1 MFGKKKVQDSRVLE
15 IVDIADDKSLDRA
28 EAVPDE
34 KKKKSN
40 KTITKTNTKTRT
52 KKSKEAV
59 NKTVPDNGRKEKE
72 KKDGEV
78 LIEFKDVCKKY
89 SQGEHEFYALK
100 NASLTINEGEM
111 VVILGPSGAGKST
124 LLNLLGGMDSASSG
138 HIWFGGEDLTTYSDN
153 RLTAYR
159 AGNVGVV
166 FQFYN
171 LIPTLTAYE
180 NVALMRDIKD
190 DTTDPKEAL
199 AAVGLADHM
208 HQFPSQMS
216 GGEQQ
221 RTSIARAI
229 AKNPKLLLCD
239 EPTGALDT
247 GTGKE
252 VLKLLQRMSRD
263 KGRTV
268 VMVTH
273 NSFFADIADTVIRV
287 KNGGIE
293 SIVHNAAPK
302 DANEVFW

>member
-1 MFGKKKVQDSRVLE
+1 MFGKKKKSGSDLTIIDLENDASSDS
-15 IVDIADDKSLDRA
+15 
-28 EAVPDE
+28 E
-34 KKKKSN
+34 KK
-40 KTITKTNTKTRT
+40 
-52 KKSKEAV
+52 
-59 NKTVPDNGRKEKE
+59 
-72 KKDGEV
+72 V

-89 SQGEHEFYALK
+89 TQGEHEFYALRDA
-100 NASLTINEGEM
+100 NLTINEGEM

-138 HIWFGGEDLTTYSDN
+138 HIFFDGEDLTTFNDN
-153 RLTAYR
+153 RLTRYR
-159 AGNVGVV
+159 AQNVGVV

-180 NVALMRDIKD
+180 NVALMRDIKN
-190 DTTDPKEAL
+190 DTSDPGEAL
-199 AAVGLADHM
+199 ASVGLADHM

-247 GTGKE
+247 VTGKE
-252 VLKLLQRMSRD
+252 VLKLLQDMSRE
-263 KGRTV
+263 KKRTV

-287 KNGGIE
+287 KNGGIQ
-293 SIVHNAAPK
+293 SVVHNENPK
-302 DANEVFW
+302 DATEVNW

>member
-1 MFGKKKVQDSRVLE
+1 MFGKKKIPENSLE
-15 IVDIADDKSLDRA
+15 IIDLEND
-28 EAVPDE
+28 DE
-34 KKKKSN
+34 K
-40 KTITKTNTKTRT
+40 
-52 KKSKEAV
+52 E
-59 NKTVPDNGRKEKE
+59 G
-72 KKDGEV
+72 GGV

-89 SQGEHEFYALK
+89 EQGDNVFYALK
-100 NASLTINEGEM
+100 DANLVINEGEM

-138 HIWFGGEDLTTYSDN
+138 HIWFDGKDLTTFTDN
-153 RLTAYR
+153 QLTAYR
-159 AGNVGVV
+159 AENVGVV

-180 NVALMRDIKD
+180 NVALMKDIKN
-190 DTTDPKEAL
+190 DTADPKEAL
-199 AAVGLADHM
+199 AAVGLAEHM

-221 RTSIARAI
+221 RTSIARAV
-229 AKNPKLLLCD
+229 AKNPRLLLCD

-252 VLKLLQRMSRD
+252 VLKLLQDMSRE
-263 KGRTV
+263 KKRTV

-287 KNGGIE
+287 KNGGIQ
-293 SIVHNAAPK
+293 SIVHNDSPK
-302 DANEVFW
+302 DASEVNW

>member
-1 MFGKKKVQDSRVLE
+1 MMGKKKDKAEVM
-15 IVDIADDKSLDRA
+15 DIIDLDNDATLDKVNKST
-28 EAVPDE
+28 
-34 KKKKSN
+34 KKKK
-40 KTITKTNTKTRT
+40 KE
-52 KKSKEAV
+52 KKGSSAG
-59 NKTVPDNGRKEKE
+59 KTVPDMGQKERH
-72 KKDGEV
+72 EV

-89 SQGEHEFYALK
+89 SQGENEFYALK

-138 HIWFGGEDLTTYSDN
+138 HIWFNGEDLTTYTDN
-153 RLTAYR
+153 QLTQYR
-159 AGNVGVV
+159 AKNVGVV

-180 NVALMRDIKD
+180 NVALMKDITD
-190 DTTDPKEAL
+190 DTTDPGDAL
-199 AAVGLADHM
+199 AAVGLSEHM

-229 AKNPKLLLCD
+229 AKNPRLLLCD

-247 GTGKE
+247 GTGQE
-252 VLKLLQRMSRD
+252 VLKLLQDMSRER
-263 KGRTV
+263 KRTV

-273 NSFFADIADTVIRV
+273 NSIFADIADTVIRV
-287 KNGGIE
+287 KNGAVE
-293 SIVHNAAPK
+293 SVVHNDDPK
-302 DANEVFW
+302 DASSIHW

>member
-1 MFGKKKVQDSRVLE
+1 MFRGKKKKPGQELE
-15 IVDIADDKSLDRA
+15 IVDIEKDRSLDKVPEKPGDDKPKKRRKRKTIREDNDKI
-28 EAVPDE
+28 VPD
-34 KKKKSN
+34 KGHN
-40 KTITKTNTKTRT
+40 K
-52 KKSKEAV
+52 E
-59 NKTVPDNGRKEKE
+59 PGEE
-72 KKDGEV
+72 GEDGHGV
-78 LIEFKDVCKKY
+78 LIEFEDVCKKY
-89 SQGEHEFYALK
+89 SQGENEFYALK
-100 NASLTINEGEM
+100 DANLTINEGEM

-124 LLNLLGGMDSASSG
+124 LLNLLGGMDCASSG
-138 HIWFGGEDLTTYSDN
+138 HIWFDGDDLTTYSDN
-153 RLTAYR
+153 RLTRYR
-159 AGNVGVV
+159 AENVGVV

-180 NVALMRDIKD
+180 NVALMKDIKD
-190 DTTDPKEAL
+190 GTTDPKEAL
-199 AAVGLADHM
+199 SAVGLAQHM

-293 SIVHNAAPK
+293 SIVRNDAPK
-302 DANEVFW
+302 DASEVFW

>member
-1 MFGKKKVQDSRVLE
+1 MLFRRKKKQENIE
-15 IVDIADDKSLDRA
+15 IIDLDR
-28 EAVPDE
+28 E
-34 KKKKSN
+34 
-40 KTITKTNTKTRT
+40 
-52 KKSKEAV
+52 
-59 NKTVPDNGRKEKE
+59 NGT
-72 KKDGEV
+72 
-78 LIEFKDVCKKY
+78 LIEFKDVCKVY
-89 SQGEHEFYALK
+89 PQGDHEFYALK
-100 NASLTINEGEM
+100 DASLTINEGEM

-138 HIWFGGEDLTTYSDN
+138 HIWFDGEDLTTFTDN
-153 RLTAYR
+153 QLTKYR
-159 AGNVGVV
+159 AENVGVV

-180 NVALMRDIKD
+180 NVALMKDIKD
-190 DTTDPKEAL
+190 DTADPKEAL

-221 RTSIARAI
+221 RTSIARAV
-229 AKNPKLLLCD
+229 AKNPRLLLCD

-252 VLKLLQRMSRD
+252 VLKLLQDMSRE
-263 KGRTV
+263 KKRTV

-293 SIVHNAAPK
+293 SIVHNDAPK
-302 DANEVFW
+302 NADEVFW

>member
-1 MFGKKKVQDSRVLE
+1 MSLKRKKKDDIEIIDLAEDASLEDNDNDKEDS
-15 IVDIADDKSLDRA
+15 
-28 EAVPDE
+28 E
-34 KKKKSN
+34 KR
-40 KTITKTNTKTRT
+40 I
-52 KKSKEAV
+52 
-59 NKTVPDNGRKEKE
+59 
-72 KKDGEV
+72 
-78 LIEFKDVCKKY
+78 LIEFEKVCKKY
-89 SQGEHEFYALK
+89 SQGEHEFYALRD
-100 NASLTINEGEM
+100 ASLTIYEGEM

-138 HIWFGGEDLTTYSDN
+138 HIWFDGEDLTTFSDN
-153 RLTAYR
+153 ALTRYR
-159 AGNVGVV
+159 AENVGVV

-180 NVALMRDIKD
+180 NVALMKDIKN
-190 DTTDPKEAL
+190 DTSDPREAL
-199 AAVGLADHM
+199 AAVGLEDHM

-221 RTSIARAI
+221 RTSIARAV
-229 AKNPKLLLCD
+229 AKNPRLLLCD

-252 VLKLLQRMSRD
+252 VLKLLQDMSRQ
-263 KGRTV
+263 KKRTV

-293 SIVHNAAPK
+293 SVTRNEEPK
-302 DANEVFW
+302 DADEVFW